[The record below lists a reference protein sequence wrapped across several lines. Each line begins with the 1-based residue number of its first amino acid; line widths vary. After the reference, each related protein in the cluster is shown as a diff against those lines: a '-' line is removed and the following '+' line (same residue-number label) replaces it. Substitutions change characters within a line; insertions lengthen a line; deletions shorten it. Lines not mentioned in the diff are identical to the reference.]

1 MCYGIGFWLFLSRL
15 RSNDIWPVSTNQP
28 AIDEEISTLEI
39 VKRVGPFLMCDQSR
53 SGTSH
58 TTLGEAVRSCRL
70 SMLFV
75 WAKRGNAAVINRLMM
90 VRFINAP
97 AAFDAESGL

>member
-1 MCYGIGFWLFLSRL
+1 MKKKLRGKRL
-15 RSNDIWPVSTNQP
+15 GAGHEDSSFIVL

-39 VKRVGPFLMCDQSR
+39 VKRVGPFLMSDQSR

-70 SMLFV
+70 SMFFV
-75 WAKRGNAAVINRLMM
+75 WAKRGNAAVINRVMM

-97 AAFDAESGL
+97 AAFDAESCL

>member
-1 MCYGIGFWLFLSRL
+1 MKKKLRGKRL
-15 RSNDIWPVSTNQP
+15 GAGHEDSSFIVL

-39 VKRVGPFLMCDQSR
+39 VKRVGPFLMCDQTR

-70 SMLFV
+70 SMFFV
-75 WAKRGNAAVINRLMM
+75 RAKRGNAAVINRVMM
-90 VRFINAP
+90 VRFINVP
-97 AAFDAESGL
+97 AAFDAESCL